1 MDYNTQLNK
10 LALPEY
16 GRHIQRMV
24 EHLRTIPDRDKRN
37 EQAKAVIAVMGNLFP
52 YLRDINDF
60 KHKLWDH
67 LFIIADFDLD
77 IDSPYPKPNPTTF
90 EEKPREVPYTS
101 PDSIKIK
108 HYGRGIQDMVMHVAE
123 MPDDE
128 KRRTATMA
136 LANHMKKAYLSWNKD
151 VVSDD
156 IIYKD
161 IETLS
166 GGKIKLNA
174 DDVRLRVG
182 NYSVSS
188 NNGGTGN
195 GHGNG
200 HGHGHAGAR
209 RNPADS
215 NRQRYQPQQRHRQ
228 QQAQAAK

>member
-10 LALPEY
+10 LVLPEY

-24 EHLRTIPDRDKRN
+24 EHLRSIPEREKRN

-77 IDSPYPKPNPTTF
+77 IDSPYPKPSPVSF
-90 EEKPREVPYTS
+90 EEKPQTVPYTS

-108 HYGRGIQDMVMHVAE
+108 HYGRGIQDMVLHVATMTDE
-123 MPDDE
+123 E
-128 KRRTATMA
+128 KRKPAVTS
-136 LANHMKKAYLSWNKD
+136 LANHMKKAYLNWNKD

-166 GGKIKLNA
+166 GGKIKLST
-174 DDVRLRVG
+174 DDLRLQVG
-182 NYSVSS
+182 NYNVSS
-188 NNGGTGN
+188 PTPIGSNGN
-195 GHGNG
+195 GSSSGQ
-200 HGHGHAGAR
+200 
-209 RNPADS
+209 
-215 NRQRYQPQQRHRQ
+215 NRPKHQHQRHRQ
-228 QQAQAAK
+228 QKVKVES

>member
-24 EHLRTIPDRDKRN
+24 EHLRTIPDREKRN
-37 EQAKAVIAVMGNLFP
+37 EQARAVIAVMGNLFP

-77 IDSPYPKPNPTTF
+77 IDSPYPKPSPTTF

-108 HYGRGIQDMVMHVAE
+108 HYGRGIQDMVQHVAD

-128 KRRTATMA
+128 KRRAAVMA

-156 IIYKD
+156 VIYKD

-166 GGKIKLNA
+166 GGKIKLCV

-182 NYSVSS
+182 NYNASNNNNGANGNS
-188 NNGGTGN
+188 NNGQ
-195 GHGNG
+195 
-200 HGHGHAGAR
+200 AGAKR
-209 RNPADS
+209 SSADT
-215 NRQRYQPQQRHRQ
+215 NRPKYRQ
-228 QQAQAAK
+228 QYRQQKTQQQ

>member
-24 EHLRTIPDRDKRN
+24 EHLRTIPDREKRN

-67 LFIIADFDLD
+67 LFLIANFDLD
-77 IDSPYPKPNPTTF
+77 IDSPYPKPSPVTF

-101 PDSIKIK
+101 PDSIRMK
-108 HYGRGIQDMVMHVAE
+108 HYGRSIQDMVQHVAD
-123 MPDDE
+123 MTDDE
-128 KRRTATMA
+128 KRKFAITS

-151 VVSDD
+151 VVSDEL
-156 IIYKD
+156 IYKD

-166 GGKIKLNA
+166 GGKIKLSV
-174 DDVRLRVG
+174 DDLRLSVG
-182 NYSVSS
+182 NYSVGNH
-188 NNGGTGN
+188 NNGAVSSGQ
-195 GHGNG
+195 
-200 HGHGHAGAR
+200 
-209 RNPADS
+209 
-215 NRQRYQPQQRHRQ
+215 NRPKHQQQQHRHRQ
-228 QQAQAAK
+228 QQAAKYGG

>member
-24 EHLRTIPDRDKRN
+24 EHLRTIPDREKRN
-37 EQAKAVIAVMGNLFP
+37 EQARAVIAVMGNLFP

-67 LFIIADFDLD
+67 LFLIADFDLD
-77 IDSPYPKPNPTTF
+77 IDSPYPKPSPVTF

-101 PDSIKIK
+101 PDSIKLK
-108 HYGRGIQDMVMHVAE
+108 HYGRGIQDMVAHVAD

-128 KRRTATMA
+128 KRTGAIMA

-156 IIYKD
+156 VIYKD

-166 GGKIKLNA
+166 GGKIRMNA
-174 DDVRLRVG
+174 ETRLQVG
-182 NYSVSS
+182 NYNVS
-188 NNGGTGN
+188 NNNNGTNGN
-195 GHGNG
+195 GNGNG
-200 HGHGHAGAR
+200 NNGSNGGH
-209 RNPADS
+209 S
-215 NRQRYQPQQRHRQ
+215 RQRHQQRHRQ
-228 QQAQAAK
+228 QNGGKQ